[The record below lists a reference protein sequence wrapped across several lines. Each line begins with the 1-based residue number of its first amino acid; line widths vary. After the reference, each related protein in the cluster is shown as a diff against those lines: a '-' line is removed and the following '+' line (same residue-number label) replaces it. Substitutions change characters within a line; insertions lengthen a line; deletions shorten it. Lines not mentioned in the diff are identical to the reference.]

1 MNVQYSENLSKR
13 LATIAFVLLS
23 LASEWW
29 HHNHCCLCWKL
40 DNRNILY
47 TNQDIVYE
55 CPLNSMCRCASP
67 PNETRLLEIN
77 CNEVSL
83 YKFPGKFLH
92 KIFIYHRCVRLCGAQ
107 KNIQHLLNYAIY
119 HLFTID
125 KI

>member
-29 HHNHCCLCWKL
+29 HHNHRCLCWKL

-83 YKFPGKFLH
+83 YKFPGKFIFGLH
-92 KIFIYHRCVRLCGAQ
+92 LNLYTNVRDRM
-107 KNIQHLLNYAIY
+107 KTNPDYNI
-119 HLFTID
+119 
-125 KI
+125 

>member
-1 MNVQYSENLSKR
+1 MIVHNREILSKQ

-23 LASEWW
+23 LTSEW
-29 HHNHCCLCWKL
+29 HHNFCCHCWKL

-83 YKFPGKFLH
+83 YKFPGEFFFKLLSLIC
-92 KIFIYHRCVRLCGAQ
+92 KIR
-107 KNIQHLLNYAIY
+107 KNR
-119 HLFTID
+119 
-125 KI
+125 